1 MTGIPVGDNN
11 YEPHGLGHRSRYR
24 QGKRAAY
31 FLGVGGF
38 CFLLTLAVNYGL
50 KFTILGEHPTTA
62 FLLANGVATTVSY
75 YLSRRFTF
83 GDITHGLKRVQFI
96 KFFIMSVIAVGI
108 TSAPVYVSRWI
119 FGFTQPHVSFLMQ
132 EVADFVAGP
141 ILGTLFGMIFRW
153 CAMKKFV
160 FVDTIHRRTE
170 IL

>member
-1 MTGIPVGDNN
+1 M
-11 YEPHGLGHRSRYR
+11 
-24 QGKRAAY
+24 
-31 FLGVGGF
+31 
-38 CFLLTLAVNYGL
+38 
-50 KFTILGEHPTTA
+50 
-62 FLLANGVATTVSY
+62 
-75 YLSRRFTF
+75 
-83 GDITHGLKRVQFI
+83 HGLKRVQFI